1 MVKLAQRYARATQ
14 SSNLK
19 SDAFH
24 FDTDKLAA
32 VALSGGAGF
41 GNLLLRVKYAND
53 ATSYVHLAE
62 AWEWHVKVLAA
73 TARPAWPQHIKADA
87 VAKAALKYWLN
98 DLCPVCGGK
107 GVKKMEF
114 VDVLSDDPC
123 DHCEG
128 SGKRAMDCADQIRRH
143 AVEMVHVLEE
153 ITIAAGSQAMR
164 KLASD
169 MDLS

>member
-19 SDAFH
+19 SDEYH

-32 VALSGGAGF
+32 VALSNIAGF
-41 GNLLLRVKYAND
+41 GSLLLRVKYAND
-53 ATSYVHLAE
+53 ATSYVQLAE
-62 AWEWHVKVLAA
+62 AWEWEVKKRAA
-73 TARPAWPQHIKADA
+73 LARPPWPMHIKEAN

-107 GVKKMEF
+107 GVSKMEF

-128 SGKRAMDCADQIRRH
+128 SGKRPMECADQIRRY
-143 AVEMVHVLEE
+143 AVEMVYVLEE
-153 ITIAAGSQAMR
+153 ITIAAGSQAMK

>member
-1 MVKLAQRYARATQ
+1 MVKLAQKYAKATQ

-19 SDAFH
+19 SDDYH

-41 GNLLLRVKYAND
+41 GNLLFRVKFAND
-53 ATSYVHLAE
+53 ATCYVRLAE
-62 AWEWHVKVLAA
+62 AWEGEVSKRSAGWPTHVK
-73 TARPAWPQHIKADA
+73 PAA

-98 DLCPVCGGK
+98 DLCPCCGGK
-107 GVKKMEF
+107 GVRKMEF
-114 VDVLSDDPC
+114 VDILSDDPC
-123 DHCEG
+123 EVCEG
-128 SGKRAMDCADQIRRH
+128 SGKRPMDCADQIRRY
-143 AVEMVHVLEE
+143 AVDMVFVLEE

-169 MDLS
+169 MDL

>member
-1 MVKLAQRYARATQ
+1 MVKLAQRYAKATQ

-19 SDAFH
+19 SDDYH

-41 GNLLLRVKYAND
+41 GNLLFRVKFAND
-53 ATSYVHLAE
+53 ATSYVRLAE
-62 AWEWHVKVLAA
+62 EWEWEVKKRAALAGWPLHVKEA
-73 TARPAWPQHIKADA
+73 A

-107 GVKKMEF
+107 GVRKMEF
-114 VDVLSDDPC
+114 VDILSDDPC
-123 DHCEG
+123 DTCEG
-128 SGKRAMDCADQIRRH
+128 SGKRPIEADPRIHSHVAAM
-143 AVEMVHVLEE
+143 VLVLEAMT
-153 ITIAAGSQAMR
+153 ITAGSNAMR
-164 KLASD
+164 KLAAD

>member
-1 MVKLAQRYARATQ
+1 MVKLAQKYARATQ

-19 SDAFH
+19 NDGYH

-32 VALSGGAGF
+32 VALSGGGF
-41 GNLLLRVKYAND
+41 GNLLFRVKFAND
-53 ATSYVHLAE
+53 ATSYVRLAE
-62 AWEWHVKVLAA
+62 AWEWEVKKRAA
-73 TARPAWPQHIKADA
+73 LARPPWPMHIKEAN

-107 GVKKMEF
+107 GVSKMEF

-128 SGKRAMDCADQIRRH
+128 SGKRPMECADQIRRY
-143 AVEMVHVLEE
+143 AVEMVYVLEE

-169 MDLS
+169 MDL

>member
-1 MVKLAQRYARATQ
+1 MVKLAQKYAKATQ

-19 SDAFH
+19 SDEFH

-32 VALSGGAGF
+32 VALSGEFGA
-41 GNLLLRVKYAND
+41 LLFRVKYAND
-53 ATSYVHLAE
+53 HTSYVRLAE
-62 AWEWHVKVLAA
+62 EWEWGVKKRAALAGWPVHVKEA
-73 TARPAWPQHIKADA
+73 A

-114 VDVLSDDPC
+114 VDVLSDNPC
-123 DHCEG
+123 DVCEG
-128 SGKRAMDCADQIRRH
+128 SCKRPLECEPRIKRY
-143 AVEMVHVLEE
+143 VESMVLALESMT
-153 ITIAAGSQAMR
+153 ITAGHMAIS

-169 MDLS
+169 FGMD

>member
-1 MVKLAQRYARATQ
+1 MVKLAQKYARATQ

-19 SDAFH
+19 NDDYH

-53 ATSYVHLAE
+53 VTSYVRLAE
-62 AWEWHVKVLAA
+62 AWEWHVKILAA
-73 TARPAWPQHIKADA
+73 TTKPAWPPHVKADA

-107 GVKKMEF
+107 GVSKMEF
-114 VDVLSDDPC
+114 VDVLSDDAC

-128 SGKRAMDCADQIRRH
+128 SGKRPMECADQIRRY
-143 AVEMVHVLEE
+143 ATEMVYVLEE
-153 ITIAAGSQAMR
+153 ITIAAGSRAMR

-169 MDLS
+169 MDL

>member
-1 MVKLAQRYARATQ
+1 MVKLAQKYAKATQ

-19 SDAFH
+19 SDELH
-24 FDTDKLAA
+24 FDTDRLAA
-32 VALSGGAGF
+32 VALSGEFGA
-41 GNLLLRVKYAND
+41 LLFRVKYAND
-53 ATSYVHLAE
+53 HTSYVRLAE
-62 AWEWHVKVLAA
+62 EWEWEVKKRAALAG
-73 TARPAWPQHIKADA
+73 WPVHIKEAA

-123 DHCEG
+123 DTCEG
-128 SGKRAMDCADQIRRH
+128 SGKRPMEAEPRIYHYVSAM
-143 AVEMVHVLEE
+143 VLVLEAMT
-153 ITIAAGSQAMR
+153 ITAGSNAMR

-169 MDLS
+169 MDLT

>member
-1 MVKLAQRYARATQ
+1 MVKLAQKYAKATQ

-19 SDAFH
+19 SDDYH

-41 GNLLLRVKYAND
+41 GNLLFRVKFAND
-53 ATSYVHLAE
+53 ATSYVRLAE
-62 AWEWHVKVLAA
+62 AWEWEVKKRAA
-73 TARPAWPQHIKADA
+73 LARPPWPSHIKEAA

-107 GVKKMEF
+107 AFKKMEF
-114 VDVLSDDPC
+114 VDIISDEPC
-123 DHCEG
+123 DTCEG
-128 SGKRAMDCADQIRRH
+128 SGKRPIECDARIYGY
-143 AVEMVHVLEE
+143 VGPMVLVLEAMT
-153 ITIAAGSQAMR
+153 ITAGSNAMR

-169 MDLS
+169 MNLR